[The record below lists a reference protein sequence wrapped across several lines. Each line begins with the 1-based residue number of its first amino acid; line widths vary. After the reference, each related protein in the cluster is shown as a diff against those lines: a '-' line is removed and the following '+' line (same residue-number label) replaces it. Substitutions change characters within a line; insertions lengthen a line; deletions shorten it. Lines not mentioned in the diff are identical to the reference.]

1 MTKRTNN
8 IYNVQVVRNAWIA
21 VEAENES
28 EAMSIAQNVE
38 LENYIDD
45 DEFEESE
52 IDVFACETYS
62 RGIDD
67 MFLSDDDYILT
78 KDGAMTAEEYRNE
91 LENEL

>member
-1 MTKRTNN
+1 MAKRTNK
-8 IYNVQVVRNAWIA
+8 IYNVQVVRYAWIA
-21 VEAENES
+21 VEADNENE
-28 EAMSIAQNVE
+28 AMGIAQNSE

-62 RGIDD
+62 NVIDD

-78 KDGAMTAEEYRNE
+78 KDGAMTAEEYRQE
-91 LENEL
+91 LEDE

>member
-1 MTKRTNN
+1 MAKRTNN
-8 IYNVQVVRNAWIA
+8 IYSVQVVRYAWIA
-21 VEAENES
+21 VEAENEN
-28 EAMSIAQNVE
+28 EAMGIAQNSE

-52 IDVFACETYS
+52 IDVFACETYA

-78 KDGAMTAEEYRNE
+78 KDGAMTAEEYRQELNE
-91 LENEL
+91 DR